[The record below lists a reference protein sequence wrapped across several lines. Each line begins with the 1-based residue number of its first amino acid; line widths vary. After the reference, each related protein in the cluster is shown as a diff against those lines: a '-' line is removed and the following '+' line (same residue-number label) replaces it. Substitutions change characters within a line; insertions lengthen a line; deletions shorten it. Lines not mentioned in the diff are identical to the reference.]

1 MTEQTPSQHDEH
13 PQDDKEDNSPTVHTY
28 GLKDGESIT
37 FPVHQKKS
45 SWPAVPIGRLS
56 TISQMVGI
64 FVYYKNMEITDSF
77 QINLTSKEYDILQEM
92 FTKVADLDLVEWSDE
107 FSDLWDKVNDANHEI
122 HFTKWA

>member
-1 MTEQTPSQHDEH
+1 M
-13 PQDDKEDNSPTVHTY
+13 
-28 GLKDGESIT
+28 
-37 FPVHQKKS
+37 
-45 SWPAVPIGRLS
+45 PIGRLS

-92 FTKVADLDLVEWSDE
+92 FTKVSDLDLVEWSDE

-122 HFTKWA
+122 HFTKWARSPNSIQDS

>member
-1 MTEQTPSQHDEH
+1 
-13 PQDDKEDNSPTVHTY
+13 
-28 GLKDGESIT
+28 
-37 FPVHQKKS
+37 
-45 SWPAVPIGRLS
+45 
-56 TISQMVGI
+56 
-64 FVYYKNMEITDSF
+64 MEITDSF

>member
-1 MTEQTPSQHDEH
+1 MPI
-13 PQDDKEDNSPTVHTY
+13 
-28 GLKDGESIT
+28 LKL
-37 FPVHQKKS
+37 P
-45 SWPAVPIGRLS
+45 
-56 TISQMVGI
+56 TISPMVGI

-122 HFTKWA
+122 HFTEWARSPNSIQDS

>member
-1 MTEQTPSQHDEH
+1 M
-13 PQDDKEDNSPTVHTY
+13 PT
-28 GLKDGESIT
+28 I
-37 FPVHQKKS
+37 FP
-45 SWPAVPIGRLS
+45 
-56 TISQMVGI
+56 MVGI

-122 HFTKWA
+122 HFTK

>member
-1 MTEQTPSQHDEH
+1 
-13 PQDDKEDNSPTVHTY
+13 
-28 GLKDGESIT
+28 
-37 FPVHQKKS
+37 
-45 SWPAVPIGRLS
+45 
-56 TISQMVGI
+56 MVGI

-122 HFTKWA
+122 HFTK

>member
-1 MTEQTPSQHDEH
+1 MTEQTPSQHDER

-56 TISQMVGI
+56 TILQMVGI
-64 FVYYKNMEITDSF
+64 FVYYKNMEITDQF
-77 QINLTSKEYDILQEM
+77 QVTLTSREYDILQEM
-92 FTKVADLDLVEWSDE
+92 FTKVSDLDLVEWSDD
-107 FSDLWDKVNDANHEI
+107 FSDLWDKVNNAQHEI
-122 HFTKWA
+122 KFSWA